1 MSTDRD
7 AKYSLV
13 QSKIKNDP
21 LSADLQWSLFVGA
34 LQSYRCD
41 TVLRPFPPS
50 FCFENGEKDVKRL
63 VISFDNFLKQKEII
77 WASYIV
83 YINLVE
89 IRIPKK
95 FSVCFLS
102 VCSSSSSW
110 RTDRKFLR
118 NPNHEEQ
125 TENFFG
131 ILISTRL
138 SIYNSIIVKNPRHLG
153 TWTFRYWLGQV
164 GTELDSLG
172 LGWDNSVL
180 ATIVWYLLIV
190 NMFVLVVL

>member
-63 VISFDNFLKQKEII
+63 VISFDNFLIQKDII

-95 FSVCFLS
+95 FSVC
-102 VCSSSSSW
+102 SSSW

-118 NPNHEEQ
+118 NPNLNE
-125 TENFFG
+125 
-131 ILISTRL
+131 IKY
-138 SIYNSIIVKNPRHLG
+138 IYNSVVVKNPRHLG
-153 TWTFRYWLGQV
+153 TDLDKSVLNCTVWDLDETIRYWPQLF
-164 GTELDSLG
+164 GT
-172 LGWDNSVL
+172 
-180 ATIVWYLLIV
+180 Y
-190 NMFVLVVL
+190 

>member
-63 VISFDNFLKQKEII
+63 ERCVDKVQNLQELMTQSDISEEIVDLVTWVLDKPFQICLRKDIRFEDVKKLTKECGNSTKPNYIFEVVPNELTYANFEEK
-77 WASYIV
+77 
-83 YINLVE
+83 
-89 IRIPKK
+89 
-95 FSVCFLS
+95 
-102 VCSSSSSW
+102 SW
-110 RTDRKFLR
+110 
-118 NPNHEEQ
+118 
-125 TENFFG
+125 
-131 ILISTRL
+131 
-138 SIYNSIIVKNPRHLG
+138 
-153 TWTFRYWLGQV
+153 
-164 GTELDSLG
+164 
-172 LGWDNSVL
+172 
-180 ATIVWYLLIV
+180 
-190 NMFVLVVL
+190 

>member
-95 FSVCFLS
+95 FSVC
-102 VCSSSSSW
+102 SSW
-110 RTDRKFLR
+110 WR

-138 SIYNSIIVKNPRHLG
+138 SIYNSVVVKNPRHLG
-153 TWTFRYWLGQV
+153 TWIFRYWLGQV